1 MTRSTPQNDEPLR
14 NLGDTCSLDHL
25 VGLKVMGPLTK
36 EIPQIDMRSVR
47 DILRI
52 RWWIIPVCMIVAVGL
67 MFSQESDLQTTP
79 QSATVNKTYGAKDEI
94 ASLAVFGVD
103 PNSVKEFPSFQ
114 NQLAEVRLNTPKLVE
129 EQLGNSI
136 GVSVS
141 RTDPQVSMVN
151 SAMGDGGQRFTVM
164 SVGTPNYVF
173 GCTADNREECDKA
186 IDVFV
191 SEIET
196 ARKDGILEG
205 LKDLTSSIK
214 AVVSSE
220 NVIVPELDTKLA
232 AIEAVSSLIS
242 GQLSLVNEEII
253 YSGGTVST
261 VKISTYIFG
270 LASGLVIAILI
281 ILQLTFT
288 DDRIRS
294 RRKIEAL
301 GAQQNF
307 LGEIR
312 QNSLEADVN
321 QTTAALVTQAR
332 RSTTTEIVLVPVG
345 KKSVPQ
351 NILGLIAELAHSRNL
366 RITGGEDVDSF
377 TLGKLVDNPSG
388 AVVLVAF
395 KHESSIDQLRHT
407 SEIFLRTGHQ
417 ILGIVLSDSNL

>member
-1 MTRSTPQNDEPLR
+1 MTRSTPHNDELLR
-14 NLGDTCSLDHL
+14 NLGNTCSLDHL

-67 MFSQESDLQTTP
+67 MFSQESDLQVTPRSTTV
-79 QSATVNKTYGAKDEI
+79 TKTYGAKDEI

-114 NQLAEVRLNTPKLVE
+114 NQLAAVRLNTPKLVE

-151 SAMGDGGQRFTVM
+151 SAMADGGQRFTVM
-164 SVGTPNYVF
+164 SVGAPNYVF
-173 GCTADNREECDKA
+173 SCTADNREECDNA

-191 SEIET
+191 SETET
-196 ARKDGILEG
+196 ARKTGVTEG
-205 LKDLTSSIK
+205 LKNLSSSIK
-214 AVVSSE
+214 SVVSSKT
-220 NVIVPELDTKLA
+220 VTTPDLDTKLA
-232 AIEAVSSLIS
+232 AIEAVSPLIS
-242 GQLSLVNEEII
+242 GQLSFVYEEIL

-301 GAQQNF
+301 GVELNF

-312 QNSLEADVN
+312 QSSLDADAN
-321 QTTAALVTQAR
+321 QTAAALVTQAR
-332 RSTTTEIVLVPVG
+332 RSSTTEIVLVPVG

-351 NILGLIAELAHSRNL
+351 NILGLISDLAHSRNL
-366 RITGGEDVDSF
+366 RITGSENVDSF
-377 TLGKLVDNPSG
+377 TLGKLVDNPSA

-395 KHESSIDQLRHT
+395 KHEGSVVQLRHT
-407 SEIFLRTGHQ
+407 YEILNRTGHQ

>member
-1 MTRSTPQNDEPLR
+1 MTRSTPHNDEPLR
-14 NLGDTCSLDHL
+14 NLGNTCSLDHL

-67 MFSQESDLQTTP
+67 MFSQESDLQVTPRSTTV
-79 QSATVNKTYGAKDEI
+79 TKTYGAKDEI

-114 NQLAEVRLNTPKLVE
+114 NQLAAVRLNTPKLVE

-151 SAMGDGGQRFTVM
+151 SAMADGGQRFTVM
-164 SVGTPNYVF
+164 SVGAPNYVF
-173 GCTADNREECDKA
+173 SCTADKREECDNA

-191 SEIET
+191 SETET
-196 ARKDGILEG
+196 ARKTGVTEG
-205 LKDLTSSIK
+205 LKNLSSSIK
-214 AVVSSE
+214 SVVSSKT
-220 NVIVPELDTKLA
+220 VTTPELDTKLA
-232 AIEAVSSLIS
+232 AIEAVSPLIS
-242 GQLSLVNEEII
+242 GQLSFVYEEIL
-253 YSGGTVST
+253 YSGGTVAT
-261 VKISTYIFG
+261 VKFSTYIFG

-281 ILQLTFT
+281 VLQLTFT

-321 QTTAALVTQAR
+321 QTAAALVTQAR
-332 RSTTTEIVLVPVG
+332 RSSTTEIVLVPLG
-345 KKSVPQ
+345 KKTVPQ
-351 NILGLIAELAHSRNL
+351 NTLGLIADLAHSRNL

-377 TLGKLVDNPSG
+377 TLGKLVDNPSA

-395 KHESSIDQLRHT
+395 KHESSVDQLRHA
-407 SEIFLRTGHQ
+407 SEILHRTGHQ

>member
-1 MTRSTPQNDEPLR
+1 
-14 NLGDTCSLDHL
+14 
-25 VGLKVMGPLTK
+25 MGPLTK
-36 EIPQIDMRSVR
+36 EIPQIDLRSVR
-47 DILRI
+47 DIIRL
-52 RWWIIPVCMIVAVGL
+52 RWWIIPVCMIAAVGL
-67 MFSQESDLQTTP
+67 MFSQESDLQVTPRSTTV
-79 QSATVNKTYGAKDEI
+79 TKTYGAKDEI

-114 NQLAEVRLNTPKLVE
+114 NQLAAVRLNTPKLVE

-151 SAMGDGGQRFTVM
+151 SAMADGGQRFTVM
-164 SVGTPNYVF
+164 SVGAPNYVF
-173 GCTADNREECDKA
+173 SCIADNREECDNA

-191 SEIET
+191 SETET
-196 ARKDGILEG
+196 ARKTGVTEG
-205 LKDLTSSIK
+205 LKNLSSSIK
-214 AVVSSE
+214 SVVSSKT
-220 NVIVPELDTKLA
+220 VTTPELDTKLA
-232 AIEAVSSLIS
+232 AIEAVSPLIS
-242 GQLSLVNEEII
+242 GQLSFVYEELL

-261 VKISTYIFG
+261 VKISTYVFG
-270 LASGLVIAILI
+270 LASGLIIAILI

-332 RSTTTEIVLVPVG
+332 RSSTTEIVLVPVG

-351 NILGLIAELAHSRNL
+351 NILGRTAELAHSRNL
-366 RITGGEDVDSF
+366 KITGGEDIDSF
-377 TLGKLVDNPSG
+377 TLGRLVDSPSG

-417 ILGIVLSDSNL
+417 ILGIVLSDSNF

>member
-1 MTRSTPQNDEPLR
+1 MTRSTPHNDEPLQ
-14 NLGDTCSLDHL
+14 NLGNTCSLDQL

-52 RWWIIPVCMIVAVGL
+52 RWWIIPVCMLVAVGL
-67 MFSQESDLQTTP
+67 MFLQESDLQTTP
-79 QSATVNKTYGAKDEI
+79 QSTTVIKTFGAKDEI
-94 ASLAVFGVD
+94 ASLAVFGID
-103 PNSVKEFPSFQ
+103 PNSVKEFPTFQ
-114 NQLAEVRLNTPKLVE
+114 NQLSAVRLSAPKKVE
-129 EQLGNSI
+129 GQLGKSI
-136 GVSVS
+136 GVLVS

-151 SAMGDGGQRFTVM
+151 SAMGDGGQKFTVL

-173 GCTADNREECDKA
+173 SCAAENRQDCDEA

-191 SEIET
+191 LDVET
-196 ARKDGILEG
+196 ARKDGVLEG
-205 LKDLTSSIK
+205 LKNLSSSIK
-214 AVVSSE
+214 AVIKSE
-220 NVIVPELDTKLA
+220 NVTVPDLGTKLA
-232 AIEAVSSLIS
+232 AIEAISPLVS
-242 GQLSLVNEEII
+242 GRLSVVNEEIL

-261 VKISTYIFG
+261 VKISTYAFG
-270 LASGLVIAILI
+270 LASGLIIAILI

-312 QNSLEADVN
+312 QSSLDADVN

-332 RSTTTEIVLVPVG
+332 RSSTTEIVLVPVG

-351 NILGLIAELAHSRNL
+351 NILGRTAELAHSRNL
-366 RITGGEDVDSF
+366 KITGGEDIDSF
-377 TLGKLVDNPSG
+377 TLGRLVDNPSG

>member
-1 MTRSTPQNDEPLR
+1 ML
-14 NLGDTCSLDHL
+14 
-25 VGLKVMGPLTK
+25 
-36 EIPQIDMRSVR
+36 
-47 DILRI
+47 
-52 RWWIIPVCMIVAVGL
+52 VAVGL

-79 QSATVNKTYGAKDEI
+79 QSTTVIKTFGAKDEI

-103 PNSVKEFPSFQ
+103 PNSVKEFPTFQ
-114 NQLAEVRLNTPKLVE
+114 NQLSAVRLNTPKKVE
-129 EQLGNSI
+129 EQLGKSI
-136 GVSVS
+136 GVLVS

-151 SAMGDGGQRFTVM
+151 SAMGDGGQKFTVL
-164 SVGTPNYVF
+164 SVGSPNYVF
-173 GCTADNREECDKA
+173 SCAAENRQTCDEA

-191 SEIET
+191 LDVET
-196 ARKDGILEG
+196 ARKDGVLEG
-205 LKDLTSSIK
+205 LKNLSSSIK
-214 AVVSSE
+214 TVIDSG
-220 NVIVPELDTKLA
+220 NVTVPDLGTKLA
-232 AIEAVSSLIS
+232 AIEAISPLVS
-242 GQLSLVNEEII
+242 GRLSVVNEEIL

-261 VKISTYIFG
+261 VKISTYAFG
-270 LASGLVIAILI
+270 LASGLIIAILI

-351 NILGLIAELAHSRNL
+351 NILGLIVELAHSRNL

>member
-1 MTRSTPQNDEPLR
+1 
-14 NLGDTCSLDHL
+14 
-25 VGLKVMGPLTK
+25 MGPLTK

-67 MFSQESDLQTTP
+67 MFSQESDLQVTPRSTTV
-79 QSATVNKTYGAKDEI
+79 TKTYGAKDEI

-114 NQLAEVRLNTPKLVE
+114 NQLAAVRLNTPKLVE

-151 SAMGDGGQRFTVM
+151 SAMADGGQRFTVM
-164 SVGTPNYVF
+164 SVGAPNYVF
-173 GCTADNREECDKA
+173 SCTADNREECDNA

-191 SEIET
+191 SETET
-196 ARKDGILEG
+196 ARKTGVTEG
-205 LKDLTSSIK
+205 LKNLSSSIK
-214 AVVSSE
+214 SVVSSKT
-220 NVIVPELDTKLA
+220 VTTPDLDTKLA
-232 AIEAVSSLIS
+232 AIEAVSPLIS
-242 GQLSLVNEEII
+242 GQLSFVYEEIL

-301 GAQQNF
+301 GVELNF

-312 QNSLEADVN
+312 QSSLDADAN
-321 QTTAALVTQAR
+321 QTAAALVTQAR
-332 RSTTTEIVLVPVG
+332 RSSTTEIVLVPVG

-351 NILGLIAELAHSRNL
+351 NILGLISDLAHSRNL
-366 RITGGEDVDSF
+366 RITGSENVDSF
-377 TLGKLVDNPSG
+377 TLGKLVDNPSA

-395 KHESSIDQLRHT
+395 KHEGSVVQLRHT
-407 SEIFLRTGHQ
+407 YEILNRTGHQ

>member
-173 GCTADNREECDKA
+173 RCTADNREECDKA

-196 ARKDGILEG
+196 ARKDGVLEG
-205 LKDLTSSIK
+205 LKNLSSSIK
-214 AVVSSE
+214 AVINSQ
-220 NVIVPELDTKLA
+220 NVTVPDLATKLA
-232 AIEAVSSLIS
+232 AIEAISSLVS
-242 GQLSLVNEEII
+242 GRLSVVNEEIL

-261 VKISTYIFG
+261 VKISTYAFG
-270 LASGLVIAILI
+270 LASGLIIAILI

-301 GAQQNF
+301 GVELNF

-312 QNSLEADVN
+312 QSSLEADAN
-321 QTTAALVTQAR
+321 QTAAALVTQAR
-332 RSTTTEIVLVPVG
+332 LSGMNEVVLVPVG
-345 KKSVPQ
+345 KKLVPQ
-351 NILGLIAELAHSRNL
+351 NTVGPITNLAHSRSIQ
-366 RITGGEDVDSF
+366 ITSSEDVDSL
-377 TLGKLVDNPSG
+377 TLEELVDNRSS
-388 AVVLVAF
+388 AVVLVVF
-395 KHESSIDQLRHT
+395 KHESSVNQLRHT
-407 SEIFLRTGHQ
+407 YEILNRTGHQ
-417 ILGIVLSDSNL
+417 ILGITLSDSSL

>member
-1 MTRSTPQNDEPLR
+1 
-14 NLGDTCSLDHL
+14 
-25 VGLKVMGPLTK
+25 MGPLTK

-114 NQLAEVRLNTPKLVE
+114 NQLAAVRLNTPEKVE
-129 EQLGNSI
+129 KQLGRPLD
-136 GVSVS
+136 VSVS

-173 GCTADNREECDKA
+173 ACTADKREECDKA

-214 AVVSSE
+214 AVVSLE
-220 NVIVPELDTKLA
+220 TVIVPELDTKLA
-232 AIEAVSSLIS
+232 AIEAVSPLIS
-242 GQLSLVNEEII
+242 GRLAFVNEEII

-270 LASGLVIAILI
+270 LASGLVVAILI

-301 GAQQNF
+301 GAQLNF

-312 QNSLEADVN
+312 QNSLETDVN
-321 QTTAALVTQAR
+321 QTAAALVTQAR
-332 RSTTTEIVLVPVG
+332 QSSTTKIVLVPVG
-345 KKSVPQ
+345 KKLVPQ
-351 NILGLIAELAHSRNL
+351 NTVRSITDLAHSQTIQ
-366 RITGGEDVDSF
+366 ITSSEDVDSL
-377 TLGKLVDNPSG
+377 TIEKLVDNPSTE
-388 AVVLVAF
+388 VVLVVF
-395 KHESSIDQLRHT
+395 KHESSVDQLRHA
-407 SEIFLRTGHQ
+407 SEILHRTGHQ

>member
-1 MTRSTPQNDEPLR
+1 MTRSTPHNDEPLQ
-14 NLGDTCSLDHL
+14 NLGNTCSLDQL

-52 RWWIIPVCMIVAVGL
+52 RWWIIPVCMIAAVGL
-67 MFSQESDLQTTP
+67 MFSQESDLQVTPRSTTV
-79 QSATVNKTYGAKDEI
+79 TKTYGAKDEI

-114 NQLAEVRLNTPKLVE
+114 NQLAAVRLNTPKLVE

-151 SAMGDGGQRFTVM
+151 SAMADGGQRFTVM
-164 SVGTPNYVF
+164 SVGAPNYVF
-173 GCTADNREECDKA
+173 SCTADNREECDNA
-186 IDVFV
+186 IDIFV
-191 SEIET
+191 SETET
-196 ARKDGILEG
+196 ARKTGVTEG
-205 LKDLTSSIK
+205 LKNLSSSIK
-214 AVVSSE
+214 SVVSSKT
-220 NVIVPELDTKLA
+220 VTTPELDTKLA
-232 AIEAVSSLIS
+232 AIEAVSPLIS
-242 GQLSLVNEEII
+242 GQLSFVYEELL

-261 VKISTYIFG
+261 VKISTYVFG

-312 QNSLEADVN
+312 QSSLDADLN

-332 RSTTTEIVLVPVG
+332 RSSTTEIVLVPVG

-351 NILGLIAELAHSRNL
+351 NTVGPITNLAHSRSIQ
-366 RITGGEDVDSF
+366 ITSSEDVDSL
-377 TLGKLVDNPSG
+377 TLEELVDNRSS
-388 AVVLVAF
+388 AVVLVVF
-395 KHESSIDQLRHT
+395 KHESSVNQLRHT
-407 SEIFLRTGHQ
+407 YEILNRTGHQ
-417 ILGIVLSDSNL
+417 ILGITLSDSSL